1 VAIWT
6 SSADASAIAADNA
19 QLRAHLEA
27 LREDFSL
34 LAVSYDRLR
43 AAIESSGN
51 AVVVWDENGNQVLT
65 TLDQLTDGDP
75 AADLVVHRAMLSA
88 GPANDHRVELIG
100 PPHRSIDVS
109 ARPILGRDGLIGTI
123 ATASDVTRIAQV
135 ESLRRDLVMNVSH
148 ELRTPVGALSLLAE
162 TLVAE
167 VDDTNPD
174 GAVVSRMAH
183 RIESE
188 SIRLV
193 RLVNDLLSLASVSES
208 ASESISFTPLSISSV
223 VSAAV
228 SRISSA
234 ADLVSVPIRIVDE
247 ARPGTQVNGDHGHL
261 VSALYNLLDNA
272 VKYSDPGSNVR
283 IRVRLEAPSHV
294 AVDVIDSGIGI
305 AMRDRERIFERF
317 YRVDKAR
324 ARDTGGTGLGLAIVR
339 NVAVAHGGHV
349 SVKSIEGG
357 GSTFTLMLPRAASA
371 DTSEVNDV

>member
-6 SSADASAIAADNA
+6 SSADASAMAADNA
-19 QLRAHLEA
+19 QLRAHLDA
-27 LREDFSL
+27 LREDFAV
-34 LAVSYDRLR
+34 LALGYDRLR

-75 AADLVVHRAMLSA
+75 AADLVVHRAMLNA

-109 ARPILGRDGLIGTI
+109 ARPILGRNGLIGTI
-123 ATASDVTRIAQV
+123 ASATDVTRIAQV

-148 ELRTPVGALSLLAE
+148 ELRTPVGALSVLAE

-167 VDDTNPD
+167 VDDVNPD
-174 GAVVSRMAH
+174 AGVVSRMAH

-188 SIRLV
+188 STRLV

-208 ASESISFTPLSISSV
+208 AAESLAFAPVSLSLI
-223 VSAAV
+223 VSDAV

-234 ADLVSVPIRIVDE
+234 AEVNSVTI
-247 ARPGTQVNGDHGHL
+247 QVLNETGADSFVHGDRGHL

-272 VKYSDPGSNVR
+272 VKYSDAGSNVR
-283 IRVRLEAPSHV
+283 LRIRSEGSTHV
-294 AVDVIDSGIGI
+294 SVDVIDNGIGI

-339 NVAVAHGGHV
+339 NVAVAHGGQV

-357 GSTFTLMLPRAASA
+357 GSTFTMTLPLASPVEEAASA
-371 DTSEVNDV
+371 RA